1 MNTPIEPKDQ
11 DSLPQIDEQRRR
23 LSKGGLAAP
32 IVLGTLLSRPVLG
45 AAPYNCTIS
54 GQLSG
59 NTSSHGKPVP
69 CNTLG
74 KSPGYWGNQ
83 AEVKPWTPF
92 NRDAKFN
99 TVFANA
105 YPGKTLLEVIQ
116 SGGGMT
122 RMNNHPALGRAA
134 VASWLNAYHMP
145 DFPLTQPQVVAMF
158 NAVCMGS
165 TYPVNATTDWDANDV
180 MTYFESLYEREKKF
194 Y

>member
-54 GQLSG
+54 GKLSG
-59 NTSSHGKPVP
+59 NTSSHGKPLP

-74 KSPGYWGNQ
+74 RSPGYWGNR
-83 AEVKPWTPF
+83 AEVKSWGSCK
-92 NRDAKFN
+92 RDAKFN

-105 YPGKTLLEVIQ
+105 YPDKTLLQVIQ

-122 RMNNHPALGRAA
+122 LMNNHPALGRAA
-134 VASWLNAYHMP
+134 VASWLNAYHMT

-158 NAVCMGS
+158 NAVYAGGK
-165 TYPVNATTDWDANDV
+165 YQVNASTSWDANLV
-180 MTYFESLYEREKKF
+180 MTYFESLYEKEKDD
-194 Y
+194 

>member
-59 NTSSHGKPVP
+59 NTSSHGEPVP

-74 KSPGYWGNQ
+74 KSPGYWGNR
-83 AEVKPWTPF
+83 AEVKSWGPCE
-92 NRDAKFN
+92 RDAKFN

-105 YPGKTLLEVIQ
+105 YPGKTLLQVIQ
-116 SGGGMT
+116 SGGGMDAPPY
-122 RMNNHPALGRAA
+122 PALGRAA

-158 NAVCMGS
+158 NAVYMAGGKYQVNAS
-165 TYPVNATTDWDANDV
+165 TYWDANQV
-180 MTYFESLYEREKKF
+180 MTYFESLYEKEKKF